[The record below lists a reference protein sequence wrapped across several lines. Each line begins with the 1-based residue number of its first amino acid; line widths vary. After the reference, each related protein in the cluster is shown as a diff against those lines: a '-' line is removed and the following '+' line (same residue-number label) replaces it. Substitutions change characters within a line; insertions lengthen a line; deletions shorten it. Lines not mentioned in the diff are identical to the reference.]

1 LLEIYF
7 GTIAVLVFKIPG
19 TNKDSLKKDKSQSQ
33 YVSELTTIKLSY
45 SEKDEQY
52 KTVTKALENVKVSW
66 FFFMGIGVDHM
77 VKCEHPFVAQ
87 WLGLAR
93 FQHADV
99 NEKASEE
106 VTNFWEDQNLDQNLS
121 RLHKRRKLVE
131 VEGIVDFLQTGNKR
145 LSDTSRFVHKSQLEL
160 LKRNEGNLSR
170 KTSGLA
176 SNIDVD
182 SNSAIAD
189 VENNPFFVPKYG
201 KNLDKADED
210 EINQHKQDER
220 SPSCSNCN
228 TEINISGLIRFC
240 PYCGGDIVLSE
251 NVSVFEELDY
261 ESDGENDTDDRDKE
275 DKTPQNSKLRL
286 RTGKIVE
293 DVLFKF
299 AKDMDYEHH
308 AHSYIV
314 DYDDENVKSLFTD
327 IEWEE
332 LTKDRIGVP
341 DVPSEIV
348 KEMAKYGKKTLKE
361 LRTIVMTSYLKDDET
376 YDISK
381 HYDKEWI
388 QTAMRAL
395 CNLYENMDSP
405 LIRSQYEDWYTV
417 SLFGSCIDFCI
428 RDAQLGTDIKRTDA
442 PSIDGIIYSID
453 KQFEVGAIEAARS
466 FLGISDRKYLLEA
479 FKMPKTLRDMYTDL
493 LIAAN
498 YEQQKADKIQVVGV
512 LHLGLWIQFVKLW
525 RAGGSICIF
534 RKDPRSFN
542 VDSRFSKEGVKSF
555 LKLLIA
561 IYQYKLSIKDNLQV
575 LNILNSNDNE
585 SDDDLENQLVE
596 ASRSS
601 TPPPASTVEF
611 FTDNVKTPRK
621 LRKKSR

>member
-1 LLEIYF
+1 MN
-7 GTIAVLVFKIPG
+7 GCGSV
-19 TNKDSLKKDKSQSQ
+19 NKC
-33 YVSELTTIKLSY
+33 T
-45 SEKDEQY
+45 
-52 KTVTKALENVKVSW
+52 
-66 FFFMGIGVDHM
+66 
-77 VKCEHPFVAQ
+77 
-87 WLGLAR
+87 
-93 FQHADV
+93 

-189 VENNPFFVPKYG
+189 VKNNPFFVPKYR

-220 SPSCSNCN
+220 SPSYSNCN

-240 PYCGGDIVLSE
+240 PYCEGDIVLSE

-275 DKTPQNSKLRL
+275 DKTPQKSIN
-286 RTGKIVE
+286 
-293 DVLFKF
+293 
-299 AKDMDYEHH
+299 H

-348 KEMAKYGKKTLKE
+348 KEMAKYEKKTLKE

-376 YDISK
+376 YDTSK

-388 QTAMRAL
+388 QTAMQAL
-395 CNLYENMDSP
+395 CNLYENMDSL
-405 LIRSQYEDWYTV
+405 LIRSQYEDWYT
-417 SLFGSCIDFCI
+417 
-428 RDAQLGTDIKRTDA
+428 
-442 PSIDGIIYSID
+442 
-453 KQFEVGAIEAARS
+453 
-466 FLGISDRKYLLEA
+466 
-479 FKMPKTLRDMYTDL
+479 
-493 LIAAN
+493 
-498 YEQQKADKIQVVGV
+498 
-512 LHLGLWIQFVKLW
+512 
-525 RAGGSICIF
+525 
-534 RKDPRSFN
+534 
-542 VDSRFSKEGVKSF
+542 
-555 LKLLIA
+555 
-561 IYQYKLSIKDNLQV
+561 
-575 LNILNSNDNE
+575 
-585 SDDDLENQLVE
+585 
-596 ASRSS
+596 
-601 TPPPASTVEF
+601 
-611 FTDNVKTPRK
+611 
-621 LRKKSR
+621 

>member
-1 LLEIYF
+1 MQSHKIIVPDLER
-7 GTIAVLVFKIPG
+7 T
-19 TNKDSLKKDKSQSQ
+19 KDSLKRTR
-33 YVSELTTIKLSY
+33 V
-45 SEKDEQY
+45 
-52 KTVTKALENVKVSW
+52 KATLENVK
-66 FFFMGIGVDHM
+66 
-77 VKCEHPFVAQ
+77 
-87 WLGLAR
+87 
-93 FQHADV
+93 
-99 NEKASEE
+99 
-106 VTNFWEDQNLDQNLS
+106 
-121 RLHKRRKLVE
+121 

-189 VENNPFFVPKYG
+189 VKNNPFFVPKYR

-220 SPSCSNCN
+220 SPSYSNCN

-240 PYCGGDIVLSE
+240 PYCEGDIVLSE

-275 DKTPQNSKLRL
+275 DKTPQNRGCSLQVCKIYGLRAVSFLKLNSL
-286 RTGKIVE
+286 I
-293 DVLFKF
+293 LFILSLTILTIIS
-299 AKDMDYEHH
+299 H

-348 KEMAKYGKKTLKE
+348 KEMAKYEKKTLKE

-376 YDISK
+376 YDTSK

-388 QTAMRAL
+388 QTAMQAL
-395 CNLYENMDSP
+395 CNLYENMDSL
-405 LIRSQYEDWYTV
+405 LIRSQYEDWYT
-417 SLFGSCIDFCI
+417 
-428 RDAQLGTDIKRTDA
+428 DAQLGTDIKRTDA
-442 PSIDGIIYSID
+442 PSVSSANRKNCDQQINTRTRKLIGRKIDGIIYSID
-453 KQFEVGAIEAARS
+453 KQFEVGLS
-466 FLGISDRKYLLEA
+466 KLQDHSW
-479 FKMPKTLRDMYTDL
+479 
-493 LIAAN
+493 
-498 YEQQKADKIQVVGV
+498 QKADKIQVVGV

-525 RAGGSICIF
+525 CAGGSTCIF
-534 RKDPRSFN
+534 CKDPRSFN
-542 VDSRFSKEGVKSF
+542 VNSRFSKEGVKSF

-561 IYQYKLSIKDNLQV
+561 IYQYKLIIKDNLQFQQNFAFQRNAILPKPLGFGKQPYLQF

-621 LRKKSR
+621 LRKKS